1 MRLLPIRGSAM
12 ERLVQAHA
20 GLNPLTLPAN
30 TYPRQTEAVGTV
42 ASAALLLTTADAPT
56 GEVERLAEVVFTR
69 MPQQYAGSADVVKAT
84 AQNELRGVTIP
95 LHPGASG
102 RAR

>member
-1 MRLLPIRGSAM
+1 
-12 ERLVQAHA
+12 
-20 GLNPLTLPAN
+20 
-30 TYPRQTEAVGTV
+30 
-42 ASAALLLTTADAPT
+42 
-56 GEVERLAEVVFTR
+56 
-69 MPQQYAGSADVVKAT
+69 VKAT